1 MGRRILIALSVLLLS
16 LSLVDCAGCG
26 RGGEATVE
34 ARTTTLGQEL
44 QDLKAAYDQGILSEK
59 EYNKKRKELLNE

>member
-1 MGRRILIALSVLLLS
+1 MGRRILIALSLLLLS